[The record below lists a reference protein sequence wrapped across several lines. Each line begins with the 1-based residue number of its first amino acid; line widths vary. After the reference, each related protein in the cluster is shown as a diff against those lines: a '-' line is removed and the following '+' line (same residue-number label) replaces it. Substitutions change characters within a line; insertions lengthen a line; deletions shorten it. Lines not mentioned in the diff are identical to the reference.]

1 VKSVPLFPVTT
12 VGSWTRSPELLR
24 AQSRK
29 QRGRISAAEFERV
42 ADEAVLETL
51 RLQEEAG
58 VDLVT
63 DGEQRRDN
71 FYSFVAEKLDGV
83 RLMSLAEMLDLVEDK
98 DGFER
103 ILQTLD
109 VPAFSIRNPTCVGKI
124 ERRAPLAVD
133 EYLFLRQHTDR
144 PIKVPLP
151 GPYLLTRA
159 MWVKEATRAAY
170 PTKEDL
176 AEDVVRILRQEVWE
190 LYDAGADFV
199 QFDEPVLT
207 ELVFTQGQTRTF
219 MCAALA
225 ARKDPAEELEFAV
238 DLINRVVTGLDGLR
252 IGLHVCRGNWS
263 QQEQI
268 LLKGSYHPLA
278 PYLVRLN
285 VQQLV
290 LEFATPRAGELA
302 ALLGVREIVNDK
314 ELGLGVVNPRTPDTE
329 SVAAIVER
337 VKEALQYLPPERIF
351 LNPDCGFGTFSSRP
365 MNSVKVATRKLEAL
379 VQAATVLRADYPG
392 TGGGP
397 SDRRTLSKG

>member
-314 ELGLGVVNPRTPDTE
+314 ELGLGVVNPRTPETE

-337 VKEALQYLPPERIF
+337 VTEALQYLPPERIF

>member
-1 VKSVPLFPVTT
+1 MKSVPLFPVTT

-29 QRGRISAAEFERV
+29 QRGKISAAEFERV

-83 RLMSLAEMLDLVEDK
+83 RLMSLAEMLDIVEDK

-124 ERRAPLAVD
+124 ERRAPLALD

-176 AEDVVRILRQEVWE
+176 AEDVVRILRQEVSE
-190 LYDAGADFV
+190 LRDAGADFV

-278 PYLVRLN
+278 PYLARLN

-302 ALLGVREIVNDK
+302 ALLGVREIVNQK
-314 ELGLGVVNPRTPDTE
+314 ELGLGVVNPRTPETE
-329 SVAAIVER
+329 PVAAIVER

-365 MNSVKVATRKLEAL
+365 MNSDKVATRKLEAL
-379 VQAATVLRADYPG
+379 AQAAAVLRADYAG
-392 TGGGP
+392 TG
-397 SDRRTLSKG
+397 

>member
-29 QRGRISAAEFERV
+29 QRGKISAAEFERV
-42 ADEAVLETL
+42 ADDAVLETL

-109 VPAFSIRNPTCVGKI
+109 VPAFSIRNPTCVGRI
-124 ERRAPLAVD
+124 ERRAPLALD

-176 AEDVVRILRQEVWE
+176 AEDVVRILRQEVSE
-190 LYDAGADFV
+190 LHDAGADFV

-225 ARKDPAEELEFAV
+225 ARNDPAEELEFAV

-263 QQEQI
+263 QKEQI

-278 PYLVRLN
+278 PYLARLN

-302 ALLGVREIVNDK
+302 ALLGSREIANEK
-314 ELGLGVVNPRTPDTE
+314 ELGLGVVNPRTPETE
-329 SVAAIVER
+329 TVTAIVDR
-337 VKEALQYLPPERIF
+337 VREALQYLPPERIF

-365 MNSVKVATRKLEAL
+365 MNSVKVAIRKLEAL
-379 VQAATVLRADYPG
+379 AQAAAVLRADYPE
-392 TGGGP
+392 TG
-397 SDRRTLSKG
+397 

>member
-1 VKSVPLFPVTT
+1 MKSVPLFPVTT

-29 QRGRISAAEFERV
+29 QRGKISAAEFERV
-42 ADEAVLETL
+42 ADDAVLETL

-109 VPAFSIRNPTCVGKI
+109 VPAFSIRNPTCVGRI
-124 ERRAPLAVD
+124 ERRAPLALD

-176 AEDVVRILRQEVWE
+176 AEDVVRILRQEVSE
-190 LYDAGADFV
+190 LHDAGADFV

-225 ARKDPAEELEFAV
+225 ARNDPAEELEFAV

-263 QQEQI
+263 QKEQI

-278 PYLVRLN
+278 PYLARLN

-302 ALLGVREIVNDK
+302 ALLGSREIANEK
-314 ELGLGVVNPRTPDTE
+314 ELGLGVVNPRTPETE
-329 SVAAIVER
+329 TVTAIVDR
-337 VKEALQYLPPERIF
+337 VREALQYLPPERIF

-365 MNSVKVATRKLEAL
+365 MNSVKVAIRKLEAL
-379 VQAATVLRADYPG
+379 AQAAAVLRADYPG
-392 TGGGP
+392 TG
-397 SDRRTLSKG
+397 